1 MNVLTD
7 IWRIVVLGV
16 IAGGIYAPV
25 SAGLVIVYRSS
36 RLLNFAQG
44 ALCFTGGYAYYLC
57 ADRIGMPVGAA
68 VPAALAIAAGLGL
81 LIYYLLVSPVVGRG
95 PIIAIMVTIALSSVL
110 EAAVFLLFGS
120 GQQYVQN
127 PFSSRG
133 VRLPGNV
140 VVTPLDLAIVIGSV
154 VILTALAAVL
164 RFTPFGI
171 AVRAV
176 SDSPLLAGYWGQ
188 NSNRVIAWTWALSS
202 ALSAIAGM
210 AYAMNSVLDSG
221 MLGLGTLV
229 FPAVILG
236 GMDSLGGAIL
246 GSLVLGLA
254 VQSTTLYLGA
264 QWTDFIVYGALMLLL
279 LVRPYGL
286 FGTREVVRL

>member
-7 IWRIVVLGV
+7 IWRIVILGV
-16 IAGGIYAPV
+16 IAGGLYAPV

-57 ADRIGMPVGAA
+57 ADKLGMPVGAA
-68 VPAALAIAAGLGL
+68 IPAALVIAGVLGL
-81 LIYYLLVSPVVGRG
+81 LIYFLLISPVVGRG
-95 PIIAIMVTIALSSVL
+95 PIIAIMVTIALSSAL
-110 EAAVFLLFGS
+110 EGAVFLIFGS
-120 GQQYVQN
+120 GQQYV
-127 PFSSRG
+127 PSPLSTKG

-154 VILTALAAVL
+154 VILLALAAVL
-164 RFTPFGI
+164 RYTPFGI

-202 ALSAIAGM
+202 ALSALAGM
-210 AYAMNSVLDSG
+210 AYAMNSVLDSS
-221 MLGLGTLV
+221 MLTLGTVV

-236 GMDSLGGAIL
+236 GMDSLGGAII
-246 GSLVLGLA
+246 GSLMLGLA

-279 LVRPYGL
+279 LARPYGF